1 MSSETE
7 SGLLAFLRQ
16 TPSSSRTPADY
27 AAAMTDLSA
36 APLPSSGHLASRLP
50 QAVVGLAIFTIV
62 LGVGRHLVDA
72 ISVLMPVA
80 GSLSERL
87 QAVPMSAWGFAALH
101 LVGALG
107 SLVVGYVVISWAYP
121 GHSLLQMARTVP
133 GNPAAALQAGAHLL
147 AATVIATVSW
157 GGCDAASLLVSAVF
171 CALGWLA
178 LIALSAGHRLIT
190 RYRDHEEIAD
200 GNVAAALA
208 SAGLHLAVAVVVARA
223 IQGTFDGW
231 HDSLLAFGLALVWAL
246 ALYPLRQ
253 VVLARLLLG
262 ITPRELDDRIMVHHD
277 RGLGAVEGLC
287 YVLTALSLAAGA

>member
-1 MSSETE
+1 
-7 SGLLAFLRQ
+7 
-16 TPSSSRTPADY
+16 
-27 AAAMTDLSA
+27 MTDPNA
-36 APLPSSGHLASRLP
+36 APSLPTNQLANPLLSNPQASRLP
-50 QAVVGLAIFTIV
+50 QAMVGLAIFTIV

-72 ISVLMPVA
+72 IRVFMPEA

-87 QAVPMSAWGFAALH
+87 QAVPLSAWGFAAVH
-101 LVGALG
+101 LAGALG
-107 SLVVGYVVISWAYP
+107 SLALGYLVISLAYP
-121 GHSLLQMARTVP
+121 GRGLARMAH

-147 AATVIATVSW
+147 GATVIATVSW

-171 CALGWLA
+171 CGLGWLA
-178 LIALSAGHRLIT
+178 VIALSAGHRLIT

-223 IQGTFDGW
+223 IQGTFYGW
-231 HDSLLAFGLALVWAL
+231 HDSLLAFALALVWAL

-262 ITPRELDDRIMVHHD
+262 ISPRELDDRIMLHHD